1 TSPNNPHS
9 SSRAKLNASITSS
22 IIFNL
27 AHLNLSIE
35 DSKYIDLTTY
45 FELIELE
52 IETHKRSDIRYAT
65 QVDIDRFFI

>member
-1 TSPNNPHS
+1 LDS
-9 SSRAKLNASITSS
+9 SITSS

-35 DSKYIDLTTY
+35 DSKYIDLKTY

-52 IETHKRSDIRYAT
+52 IETHKKSDARYAT
-65 QVDIDRFFI
+65 QVDIDRFFM